1 VATKKNAGDS
11 APPEVIPGV
20 SLSRTL
26 PPRLP
31 ANFISRRP
39 TLIDSID
46 TSAPGTTLFVGPI
59 GYGKTSLATEIAQ
72 RNQGRT
78 FWYTVADEDS
88 ARKMNSHVIQ
98 AVRNVIPG
106 FAPWFTPDLQ
116 IEPVELIS
124 KFSDELATHEGE
136 YLFIVDNRRSKKA
149 VDFTIVNQM
158 IRSLPSNLH
167 LLQIH
172 QEKPDASAVD
182 LAPTGNL
189 QSIGPNELKFSLEEL
204 ETLINLSGLGDQSS
218 KILTILE
225 STQGWPAAVQL
236 ILRGMT
242 KGVNFQASAESIT
255 SSVQPLQLIVEEFVR
270 SLSPE
275 DKTVLLPL
283 SIVEEFTPELAE
295 AILGKNS
302 SQSKLDSFASEGA
315 LLTKSYSASPVYKIH
330 SIVREFLYRELAS
343 DEIRCAEYHHL
354 ASVFFESELDATRA
368 LEHAFLSKDFI
379 RFEKLFRAGA
389 RVYAITG
396 RGNDLIRWAKYAGD
410 ESVEGQLKRQTVEI
424 GGHLANLSFDKVEA
438 QKASMRLLSQGSGL
452 EAFIDQFAALID
464 VGINF
469 SMGQFKDFE
478 DIAERAFSDDVFAG
492 DVDFTDAL
500 FVLRRL
506 AGYYFVLDDVVK
518 LEEVDQRAKDLL
530 SRKFSSLGHVH
541 QLAIR
546 ALCAYQEANYQ
557 DAFES
562 SRMALSLSNDLGMA
576 SFHAP
581 IDIKY
586 ILARCNYEFTNFDTA
601 YEIFNDV
608 IDGSAKNQQWVWYCV
623 TVHFVSVTLA
633 QRGDGRGSIEM
644 LGAARQKISLI
655 HSKNQLQSILDRGEL
670 TMQLINGDLAK
681 MKLLMETALPGRTTQ
696 LISLHI
702 LRAEGKE
709 WDPSKQR
716 ELPERTPRERIYKYL
731 SQTVHAYETD
741 EELAIAHLTHAL
753 KVGAEVGAKAIFIRQ
768 MELYPLFHKVASR
781 TPTFYNE
788 EISRKVAARMQEIDS
803 IKGEKPMLT
812 KREIE
817 IASHLS
823 SGKPITSI
831 GALLHISHN
840 TMKTHLKNIY
850 RKLGV
855 DGRDQAVEKAKSLG
869 LI

>member
-1 VATKKNAGDS
+1 MATKKIAGES
-11 APPEVIPGV
+11 RPSELIAGV
-20 SLSRTL
+20 SLSRTM

-46 TSAPGTTLFVGPI
+46 TSAPGTTLIVGPI

-78 FWYTVADEDS
+78 FWYTMVDEDS
-88 ARKMNSHVIQ
+88 AKKFNSHVIQ
-98 AVRNVIPG
+98 SVRNVIPG
-106 FAPWFTPDLQ
+106 FAPWFTSDLK
-116 IEPVELIS
+116 IEPMDLIS
-124 KFSDELATHEGE
+124 KFSNELATHKGD
-136 YLFIVDNRRSKKA
+136 YLFIVDNRRSESA
-149 VDFTIVNQM
+149 ADFAAASQM

-167 LLQIH
+167 LLQIRRD
-172 QEKPDASAVD
+172 KPNASTTE
-182 LAPTGNL
+182 LAPFGNL
-189 QSIGPNELKFSLEEL
+189 QTIGPNELKFSREEI
-204 ETLINLSGLGDQSS
+204 ETLISLSDLGDQTSDLL
-218 KILTILE
+218 KILE

-236 ILRGMT
+236 ILRGFS
-242 KGVNFQASAESIT
+242 KGENFQTSAELIASAA
-255 SSVQPLQLIVEEFVR
+255 QPLHLIVEEFVR
-270 SLSPE
+270 SLSDE
-275 DKTVLLPL
+275 DRTILLPL

-295 AILGKNS
+295 AILGKDS
-302 SQSKLDSFASEGA
+302 SQSKLDTFASEGA
-315 LLTKSYSASPVYKIH
+315 LLTKSHSASPVYKIH
-330 SIVREFLYRELAS
+330 SIVREFLYHELAS
-343 DEIRCAEYHHL
+343 DEIRCAEYHRL
-354 ASVFFESELDATRA
+354 ASVYFESELDATRA

-438 QKASMRLLSQGSGL
+438 LLASIRLLSQGSSL
-452 EAFIDQFAALID
+452 EVFIDRFAALID
-464 VGINF
+464 VAINF

-478 DIAERAFSDDVFAG
+478 TIAEKAFSDDVFAG

-506 AGYYFVLDDVVK
+506 ADYYFVLDDVEK
-518 LEEVDQRAKDLL
+518 LEDVDQRAKELL
-530 SRKFSSLGHVH
+530 SRKFSPLGHVH

-562 SRMALSLSNDLGMA
+562 SRMALSLSNDLGMT
-576 SFHAP
+576 SFQAP
-581 IDIKY
+581 VDIKY
-586 ILARCNYEFTNFDTA
+586 ILARCNFEFTNFDTA

-608 IDGSAKNQQWVWYCV
+608 IDSSAKNQQWVWHCAAV
-623 TVHFVSVTLA
+623 AFVSVTIA

-644 LGAARQKISLI
+644 LRAARNSVSLI
-655 HSKNQLQSILDRGEL
+655 NSKNQLHAILDRAEL
-670 TMQLINGDLAK
+670 VMQLISGDVAK

-696 LISLHI
+696 LISLYI

-709 WDPSKQR
+709 WDPSKQG
-716 ELPERTPRERIYKYL
+716 ELPERTPRERIYKHL

-741 EELAIAHLTHAL
+741 EELAITHLTQAL
-753 KVGAEVGAKAIFIRQ
+753 KVGAEVGAQAIFIRQ
-768 MELYPLFHKVASR
+768 MELYPLFHKVARR

-831 GALLHISHN
+831 GASLHISHN
-840 TMKTHLKNIY
+840 TMKTHLKNVY

>member
-1 VATKKNAGDS
+1 MATKKIAGES
-11 APPEVIPGV
+11 KPSELIAGV
-20 SLSRTL
+20 SLSRTM

-46 TSAPGTTLFVGPI
+46 TSAPGTTLIVGPI

-78 FWYTVADEDS
+78 FWYTMVDEDS
-88 ARKMNSHVIQ
+88 AKKFNSHVIQ

-106 FAPWFTPDLQ
+106 FAPWFTSDLK
-116 IEPVELIS
+116 IEPMDLIS
-124 KFSDELATHEGE
+124 KFSNELATHKGD
-136 YLFIVDNRRSKKA
+136 YLFIVDNRRSESA
-149 VDFTIVNQM
+149 ADFAAASQM
-158 IRSLPSNLH
+158 IRSLPRNLH
-167 LLQIH
+167 LLQIRRD
-172 QEKPDASAVD
+172 KPNASTTE
-182 LAPTGNL
+182 LAPFGNL
-189 QSIGPNELKFSLEEL
+189 QTIGPNELKFSREEM
-204 ETLINLSGLGDQSS
+204 ETLISLSDLGDQTSDLL
-218 KILTILE
+218 KILE
-225 STQGWPAAVQL
+225 STQGWPAVIQL
-236 ILRGMT
+236 ILRGFS
-242 KGVNFQASAESIT
+242 KGENFQTSAELIASAA
-255 SSVQPLQLIVEEFVR
+255 QPLHLIVEEFVR
-270 SLSPE
+270 SLSDE
-275 DKTVLLPL
+275 DRTILLPL
-283 SIVEEFTPELAE
+283 SIVEEFTPELAQ

-302 SQSKLDSFASEGA
+302 SQSKLDAFASEGA
-315 LLTKSYSASPVYKIH
+315 LLTKSYATSPIYKIH
-330 SIVREFLYRELAS
+330 SLVREFLYRELTS
-343 DEIRCAEYHHL
+343 DEIHCAEFHRL
-354 ASVFFESELDATRA
+354 ASLYFESELDATRA

-389 RVYAITG
+389 RVYTITG
-396 RGNDLIRWAKYAGD
+396 RGNDLIRWAKHAGD

-438 QKASMRLLSQGSGL
+438 LLASIRLLSQGSSL
-452 EAFIDQFAALID
+452 EVFIDRFAALID
-464 VGINF
+464 VAINF

-478 DIAERAFSDDVFAG
+478 TIAEKAFSDDVFAG

-506 AGYYFVLDDVVK
+506 ADYYFVLDDVEK
-518 LEEVDQRAKDLL
+518 LEDVDQRAKELL
-530 SRKFSSLGHVH
+530 SRKFSPLGHVH

-546 ALCAYQEANYQ
+546 ALCAYQQSNYQ

-562 SRMALSLSNDLGMA
+562 SRIALSLSNDLGMT
-576 SFHAP
+576 SFQAP
-581 IDIKY
+581 LDIKY
-586 ILARCNYEFTNFDTA
+586 ILARCNFEFTNFDTA

-608 IDGSAKNQQWVWYCV
+608 IDSSAKNQQWVWHCAAV
-623 TVHFVSVTLA
+623 AFVSVTIA

-644 LGAARQKISLI
+644 LRAARNSVSLI
-655 HSKNQLQSILDRGEL
+655 NSKNQLHAILDRAEL
-670 TMQLINGDLAK
+670 VMQLISGDVAK

-696 LISLHI
+696 LISLYI

-709 WDPSKQR
+709 WDPSKQG
-716 ELPERTPRERIYKYL
+716 ELPERTPRERIYKHL

-741 EELAIAHLTHAL
+741 EELAITHLTQAL

-803 IKGEKPMLT
+803 IKGEKPVLT

-817 IASHLS
+817 IASHLG

-831 GALLHISHN
+831 GASLHISHN
-840 TMKTHLKNIY
+840 TMKTHLKNVY

>member
-1 VATKKNAGDS
+1 
-11 APPEVIPGV
+11 
-20 SLSRTL
+20 
-26 PPRLP
+26 
-31 ANFISRRP
+31 
-39 TLIDSID
+39 
-46 TSAPGTTLFVGPI
+46 
-59 GYGKTSLATEIAQ
+59 
-72 RNQGRT
+72 
-78 FWYTVADEDS
+78 
-88 ARKMNSHVIQ
+88 
-98 AVRNVIPG
+98 
-106 FAPWFTPDLQ
+106 
-116 IEPVELIS
+116 
-124 KFSDELATHEGE
+124 
-136 YLFIVDNRRSKKA
+136 
-149 VDFTIVNQM
+149 
-158 IRSLPSNLH
+158 
-167 LLQIH
+167 
-172 QEKPDASAVD
+172 
-182 LAPTGNL
+182 
-189 QSIGPNELKFSLEEL
+189 
-204 ETLINLSGLGDQSS
+204 
-218 KILTILE
+218 
-225 STQGWPAAVQL
+225 
-236 ILRGMT
+236 
-242 KGVNFQASAESIT
+242 
-255 SSVQPLQLIVEEFVR
+255 
-270 SLSPE
+270 
-275 DKTVLLPL
+275 
-283 SIVEEFTPELAE
+283 
-295 AILGKNS
+295 
-302 SQSKLDSFASEGA
+302 
-315 LLTKSYSASPVYKIH
+315 
-330 SIVREFLYRELAS
+330 LAS

-396 RGNDLIRWAKYAGD
+396 RGNDLLRWAKYAGD
-410 ESVEGQLKRQTVEI
+410 ESVEGQLQRQTVEI

-438 QKASMRLLSQGSGL
+438 LKASMRLLSQGTSL
-452 EAFIDQFAALID
+452 EVFIDRFAALID
-464 VGINF
+464 VAINF
-469 SMGQFKDFE
+469 SIGQFKDFE
-478 DIAERAFSDDVFAG
+478 AIAERAFSDDIFAG
-492 DVDFTDAL
+492 DEDFTDAL

-506 AGYYFVLDDVVK
+506 AGYYFVLDDVIK
-518 LEEVDQRAKDLL
+518 LEEVDQRAKELL
-530 SRKFSSLGHVH
+530 ARKFSPLGHVH

-576 SFHAP
+576 SFQAP
-581 IDIKY
+581 LDIKY
-586 ILARCNYEFTNFDTA
+586 ILARCNYEFTNLDTA

-608 IDGSAKNQQWVWYCV
+608 IDGSVKNQQWVWYCV

>member
-1 VATKKNAGDS
+1 
-11 APPEVIPGV
+11 
-20 SLSRTL
+20 
-26 PPRLP
+26 
-31 ANFISRRP
+31 
-39 TLIDSID
+39 
-46 TSAPGTTLFVGPI
+46 
-59 GYGKTSLATEIAQ
+59 
-72 RNQGRT
+72 
-78 FWYTVADEDS
+78 
-88 ARKMNSHVIQ
+88 
-98 AVRNVIPG
+98 
-106 FAPWFTPDLQ
+106 
-116 IEPVELIS
+116 
-124 KFSDELATHEGE
+124 
-136 YLFIVDNRRSKKA
+136 
-149 VDFTIVNQM
+149 
-158 IRSLPSNLH
+158 
-167 LLQIH
+167 
-172 QEKPDASAVD
+172 
-182 LAPTGNL
+182 
-189 QSIGPNELKFSLEEL
+189 
-204 ETLINLSGLGDQSS
+204 
-218 KILTILE
+218 
-225 STQGWPAAVQL
+225 
-236 ILRGMT
+236 
-242 KGVNFQASAESIT
+242 
-255 SSVQPLQLIVEEFVR
+255 
-270 SLSPE
+270 
-275 DKTVLLPL
+275 
-283 SIVEEFTPELAE
+283 
-295 AILGKNS
+295 
-302 SQSKLDSFASEGA
+302 
-315 LLTKSYSASPVYKIH
+315 
-330 SIVREFLYRELAS
+330 
-343 DEIRCAEYHHL
+343 
-354 ASVFFESELDATRA
+354 
-368 LEHAFLSKDFI
+368 
-379 RFEKLFRAGA
+379 
-389 RVYAITG
+389 VYAITG

-438 QKASMRLLSQGSGL
+438 LKASMRLLSQGSGL

>member
-1 VATKKNAGDS
+1 
-11 APPEVIPGV
+11 
-20 SLSRTL
+20 
-26 PPRLP
+26 
-31 ANFISRRP
+31 
-39 TLIDSID
+39 
-46 TSAPGTTLFVGPI
+46 
-59 GYGKTSLATEIAQ
+59 
-72 RNQGRT
+72 
-78 FWYTVADEDS
+78 
-88 ARKMNSHVIQ
+88 
-98 AVRNVIPG
+98 
-106 FAPWFTPDLQ
+106 LQ
-116 IEPVELIS
+116 IRRDKPS
-124 KFSDELATHEGE
+124 ASAAELAP
-136 YLFIVDNRRSKKA
+136 F
-149 VDFTIVNQM
+149 
-158 IRSLPSNLH
+158 
-167 LLQIH
+167 
-172 QEKPDASAVD
+172 
-182 LAPTGNL
+182 GNL
-189 QSIGPNELKFSLEEL
+189 QSIGPNELKFSIEEL
-204 ETLINLSGLGDQSS
+204 ETLINLSGLGAQSS
-218 KILTILE
+218 KILAILE

-236 ILRGMT
+236 ILRGIT
-242 KGVNFQASAESIT
+242 KGVNFQASVELIT

-275 DKTVLLPL
+275 DKAVLLPL
-283 SIVEEFTPELAE
+283 SIVEEFTPEFAE
-295 AILGKNS
+295 AILGKDS
-302 SQSKLDSFASEGA
+302 SQGKLDAFASEGA
-315 LLTKSYSASPVYKIH
+315 LLSKGYSAPPVYKIH
-330 SIVREFLYRELAS
+330 SIIREFLYHELAS
-343 DEIRCAEYHHL
+343 DEIRCAEYHRL
-354 ASVFFESELDATRA
+354 ASVYFESELDATRA

-438 QKASMRLLSQGSGL
+438 LKASMRLLSQGTSL
-452 EAFIDQFAALID
+452 EVFIDRFAALID
-464 VGINF
+464 VAINF

-478 DIAERAFSDDVFAG
+478 TIAEKALLDDVFAG

-500 FVLRRL
+500 LVLRRL

-546 ALCAYQEANYQ
+546 ALCAYQESNYQ

-576 SFHAP
+576 SFQAP
-581 IDIKY
+581 LDIKY

-601 YEIFNDV
+601 YEIFNNV
-608 IDGSAKNQQWVWYCV
+608 IDSSAKNQQWVWHCAAV
-623 TVHFVSVTLA
+623 AFVSVTIA

-644 LGAARQKISLI
+644 LGAARQKVSLI
-655 HSKNQLQSILDRGEL
+655 HTKNQLQSILDRGEL

-696 LISLHI
+696 LISLYI

-709 WDPSKQR
+709 WYPSKQG
-716 ELPERTPRERIYKYL
+716 ELPERTPRERIYKHL
-731 SQTVHAYETD
+731 SQAVHAYETD
-741 EELAIAHLTHAL
+741 EELAITHLTQAL

-803 IKGEKPMLT
+803 IKGEKPVLT

-831 GALLHISHN
+831 GASLHISHN
-840 TMKTHLKNIY
+840 TMKTHLKNVY